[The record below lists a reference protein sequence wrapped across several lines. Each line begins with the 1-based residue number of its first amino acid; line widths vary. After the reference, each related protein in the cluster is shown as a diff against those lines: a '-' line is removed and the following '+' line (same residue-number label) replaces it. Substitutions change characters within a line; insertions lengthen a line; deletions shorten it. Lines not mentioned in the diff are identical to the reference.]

1 MLSVSRQKWCLC
13 LIFLG
18 SEPGRWSG
26 GLVSSTLG
34 SVSATADL
42 LTLADVFWHGK
53 NAEINQRYIDYAIGK
68 ELGFVPR
75 FVLIQR
81 W

>member
-1 MLSVSRQKWCLC
+1 MLLVSRQKGCFC

-26 GLVSSTLG
+26 GLVSCTLG
-34 SVSATADL
+34 SVSATADSL
-42 LTLADVFWHGK
+42 KLADVFLPGK
-53 NAEINQRYIDYAIGK
+53 NAEINQRYIDQAIGK
-68 ELGFVPR
+68 ELGFVPK